1 MLTVAYIASLS
12 GTPALAEYG
21 MSSISFYALAIV
33 LLLVPTSLVAAELA
47 TGWPET
53 GGVYAWAREA
63 FGDRIGFMTV
73 WLQWSSV
80 VISMPAIMS
89 VITVNAAYIFDPDL
103 GNNRL
108 FVFVVIVAVIWC
120 MTLVA
125 TRGVRESAW
134 ITNAAVVAGIVV
146 PGVVLSVVGLLYVL
160 QGRPNQMTGAGR
172 QLLPELGNVHTLV
185 LASTAF
191 LIFAG
196 VEQSA
201 AHARDVARPSRDFPR
216 AILLATI
223 IVLALIVPATLA
235 ISAVVP
241 AKQLSLVGGL
251 SEAFT
256 AMFAVYDLQ
265 WMARVMAVLIVAGLV
280 VQIQVLFNGPI
291 RGVVE
296 AGRRGALPR
305 SLCVTNRH
313 EMPTRM
319 IVLQAALGTL
329 LSGLFLLLPSV
340 NGVYWI
346 FTALQ
351 TQLVLLMYVLM
362 YATVVQL
369 RRRQPQTPR
378 PFRVPGGAPGLVVA
392 TGVGAV
398 ACVAVVVINLLPPAQ
413 LDEPSE
419 SALYAGGMVVGMVLS
434 CVIPLWLGRRRATAG
449 IASPP
454 LTT

>member
-21 MSSISFYALAIV
+21 LSSMFFYAVAIV

-47 TGWPET
+47 TGWPQT

-63 FGDRIGFMTV
+63 FGERVGFMTV

-89 VITVNAAYIFDPDL
+89 VVTVNAAYIVDPDL
-103 GNNRL
+103 GNNRW
-108 FVFVVIVAVIWC
+108 FVFAVIVIVMWC
-120 MTLVA
+120 MTAVA

-134 ITNAAVVAGIVV
+134 ITNAAVIVGIVV
-146 PGVVLSVVGLLYVL
+146 PAVVLSVVGLLYVL

-172 QLLPELGNVHTLV
+172 DLVPQLGDVHTLV

-201 AHARDVARPSRDFPR
+201 AHAGDVARPGRDYPR
-216 AILLATI
+216 AILLATV

-265 WMARVMAVLIVAGLV
+265 WMARVTAVLIVAGLV
-280 VQIQVLFNGPI
+280 VQIQVLFVGPI
-291 RGVVE
+291 RGLVE

-305 SLCVTNRH
+305 SLCVTNRAG
-313 EMPTRM
+313 MPTRM
-319 IVLQAALGTL
+319 LVVQAGLGTAL
-329 LSGLFLLLPSV
+329 AGLFLLLPSV

-351 TQLVLLMYVLM
+351 TQLILLMYVLM

-369 RRRQPQTPR
+369 RRTQPQTPR
-378 PFRVPGGAPGLVVA
+378 AFRVPGGPVGLAVA
-392 TGVGAV
+392 TGVGAL
-398 ACVAVVVINLLPPAQ
+398 ACVAVVVITLLPPAQ
-413 LDEPSE
+413 LDEPGE
-419 SALYAGGMVVGMVLS
+419 SVIYAGGLIVGMVVS
-434 CVIPLWLGRRRATAG
+434 CVVPLWLGRRRRVTATA
-449 IASPP
+449 
-454 LTT
+454 

>member
-21 MSSISFYALAIV
+21 MSSMFFYALAIV

-47 TGWPET
+47 TGWPQT

-63 FGDRIGFMTV
+63 FGDRVGFMTV

-89 VITVNAAYIFDPDL
+89 VVTVNASYIFDPDL
-103 GNNRL
+103 GNNRW
-108 FVFVVIVAVIWC
+108 FIFGVIVIVMWAMTAV
-120 MTLVA
+120 A
-125 TRGVRESAW
+125 ARGVRESAW
-134 ITNAAVVAGIVV
+134 ITNAAVVVGIVV
-146 PGVVLSVVGLLYVL
+146 PGVVLAVLGLLYVL

-172 QLLPELGNVHTLV
+172 ELLPQLGDVHTLV

-191 LIFAG
+191 LVFAG

-201 AHARDVARPSRDFPR
+201 AHASDVARPGRDYPR
-216 AILLATI
+216 AILLATV
-223 IVLALIVPATLA
+223 IVLALIIPATLA
-235 ISAVVP
+235 IAVVIP

-256 AMFAVYDLQ
+256 AMFAIYDLQ
-265 WMARVMAVLIVAGLV
+265 WMARVMAVLIVGGLV
-280 VQIQVLFNGPI
+280 VQIQVLFVGPI

-296 AGRRGALPR
+296 AGRRGTLPR
-305 SLCVTNRH
+305 RLCVTNRAG
-313 EMPTRM
+313 MPTRM
-319 IVLQAALGTL
+319 LIVQAALGTL
-329 LSGLFLLLPSV
+329 LAGLFLLLPSV

-369 RRRQPQTPR
+369 RRSQPATR
-378 PFRVPGGAPGLVVA
+378 RAFRVPGGWPGLAVA
-392 TGVGAV
+392 TGVGAL
-398 ACVAVVVINLLPPAQ
+398 ACVGVVVINLLPPAQ
-413 LDEPSE
+413 LDEPGE
-419 SALYAGGMVVGMVLS
+419 AVIYAGGLVIGMVVS
-434 CVIPLWLGRRRATAG
+434 CAVPLLLGRRRRVAVAATA
-449 IASPP
+449 
-454 LTT
+454 

>member
-21 MSSISFYALAIV
+21 MSSMFFYAVAIV

-63 FGDRIGFMTV
+63 FGERIGFMTV

-89 VITVNAAYIFDPDL
+89 VVTVNAAYIFDPDL
-103 GNNRL
+103 GSNRW
-108 FVFVVIVAVIWC
+108 FVFVVIVSVMWC
-120 MTLVA
+120 MTAVA
-125 TRGVRESAW
+125 ARGVRESAW
-134 ITNAAVVAGIVV
+134 ITNAAVVVGIVV
-146 PGVVLSVVGLLYVL
+146 PGVVLAVLGLLYVL
-160 QGRPNQMTGAGR
+160 RGRPNQMTGVGR
-172 QLLPELGNVHTLV
+172 ELLPQLGDVHTLV

-191 LIFAG
+191 LVFAG

-201 AHARDVARPSRDFPR
+201 AHAGDVARPERDYPR
-216 AILLATI
+216 AILLATV
-223 IVLALIVPATLA
+223 IVLVLIVPATLA
-235 ISAVVP
+235 IAAVIP

-280 VQIQVLFNGPI
+280 VQIQVVFVGPI
-291 RGVVE
+291 RGVVA
-296 AGRRGALPR
+296 AGRRGALPA
-305 SLCVTNRH
+305 SLCVVNRFG
-313 EMPTRM
+313 MPTRM
-319 IVLQAALGTL
+319 LIVQAAVGTAL
-329 LSGLFLLLPSV
+329 AGLFLMLPSV
-340 NGVYWI
+340 NGVYWT

-351 TQLVLLMYVLM
+351 TELLLLMYVLM

-369 RRRQPQTPR
+369 RRTRPETPR
-378 PFRVPGGAPGLVVA
+378 PFRVPGGRVGLIVA

-398 ACVAVVVINLLPPAQ
+398 ACVAIVVITLLPPAQ
-413 LDEPSE
+413 LDEPGE
-419 SALYAGGMVVGMVLS
+419 SLLYAGGLVVGMVVT
-434 CVIPLWLGRRRATAG
+434 CAVPLWLARRRRVVAVAPVRT
-449 IASPP
+449 
-454 LTT
+454 

>member
-21 MSSISFYALAIV
+21 MASMFFYAIAIV

-63 FGDRIGFMTV
+63 FGERIGFMTV

-89 VITVNAAYIFDPDL
+89 VVTVNAAYIFDADL
-103 GNNRL
+103 GNNRW
-108 FVFVVIVAVIWC
+108 FVFAVIVIVMWC
-120 MTLVA
+120 MTAVA
-125 TRGVRESAW
+125 ARGVKESAW
-134 ITNAAVVAGIVV
+134 ITNAAVVIGIVV
-146 PGVVLSVVGLLYVL
+146 PGVVLSVLGLLYVL
-160 QGRPNQMTGAGR
+160 QGHPDQMTGAGR
-172 QLLPELGNVHTLV
+172 ELLPELGDLHTLV

-191 LIFAG
+191 LVFAG

-201 AHARDVARPSRDFPR
+201 AHAGDVARPGRDYPR
-216 AILLATI
+216 AILLATL

-235 ISAVVP
+235 IAVVVP

-265 WMARVMAVLIVAGLV
+265 WMARVMAVLIVGGLV

-291 RGVVE
+291 RGVVA
-296 AGRRGALPR
+296 AGRRGVLPR

-319 IVLQAALGTL
+319 LVVQAALGTL
-329 LSGLFLLLPSV
+329 LAGLFLMLPSV

-369 RRRQPQTPR
+369 RRIQPGTPR
-378 PFRVPGGAPGLVVA
+378 AFRVPGGPVGLGVA
-392 TGVGAV
+392 TGVGAL

-419 SALYAGGMVVGMVLS
+419 TVIYAGGLIAGMAAS
-434 CVIPLWLGRRRATAG
+434 CVIPLWLGRRRRQ
-449 IASPP
+449 IAVAMA
-454 LTT
+454 